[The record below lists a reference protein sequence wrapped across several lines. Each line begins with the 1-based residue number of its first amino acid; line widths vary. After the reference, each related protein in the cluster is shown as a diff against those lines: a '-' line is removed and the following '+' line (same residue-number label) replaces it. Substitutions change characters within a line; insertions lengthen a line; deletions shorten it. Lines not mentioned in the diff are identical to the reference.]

1 MDVDVLRLT
10 LRQQLDEIELLQVLV
25 LLTVIVGFHNT
36 DLCFMSEGDVP

>member
-25 LLTVIVGFHNT
+25 LLTVMAGFHNT